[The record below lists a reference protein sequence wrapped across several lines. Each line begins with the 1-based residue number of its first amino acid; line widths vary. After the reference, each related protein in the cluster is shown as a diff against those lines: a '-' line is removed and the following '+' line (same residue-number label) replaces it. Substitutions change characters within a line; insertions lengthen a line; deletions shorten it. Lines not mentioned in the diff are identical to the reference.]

1 MKYNIFLSDFD
12 GTLVRGDGTVSEKN
26 KQAIAKYRAA
36 GGVFAVVT
44 GRALSSIL
52 PRLKELGLTDGLAVA
67 FQGAVIADAGTG
79 KVIKAGG
86 FSQEG
91 AIRAIRALEAENH
104 HIHIYTVDEFYCNRD
119 DEPLHV
125 YERICGIKAE
135 VVEDEPLSRMVE
147 REGLKIIKVLAMVE
161 KEERD
166 ALAERLRK
174 ALGKDYYVTLSAD
187 FLVEIMPAG
196 ESKANA
202 VDFLSEHYGVPIER
216 VAAIGDNFNDLPMIL
231 RAGGKFAVESGEN
244 ELKKRA
250 TVVPACEEDGVAVA
264 LEIAM
269 GETR

>member
-52 PRLKELGLTDGLAVA
+52 PRLEELGLTDGIVVA

-86 FSQEG
+86 FTQAG
-91 AIRAIRALEAENH
+91 ALRAIRALEAENH
-104 HIHIYTVDEFYCNRD
+104 HIHIYTTDRFYCNRD
-119 DEPLHV
+119 DEPLKI

-135 VVEDEPLSRMVE
+135 VIENEPLSRKAE
-147 REGLKIIKVLAMVE
+147 REGLKIVKVLAMVE
-161 KEERD
+161 KEARD

-174 ALGKDYYVTLSAD
+174 ALGEEYYVTLSAD
-187 FLVEIMPAG
+187 YLVEIMPAG

-202 VDFLSEHYGVPIER
+202 VEFLSEHYGVPIEEI
-216 VAAIGDNFNDLPMIL
+216 AAIGDNYNDLPMIL

-244 ELKKRA
+244 ELKKCA
-250 TVVPACEEDGVAVA
+250 TVVPSCEEDGVAFA

>member
-36 GGVFAVVT
+36 GGVFTVVT

-104 HIHIYTVDEFYCNRD
+104 HIHIYTVDKFYCNRD

-202 VDFLSEHYGVPIER
+202 VDFLSEHYGVPIEQ

-264 LEIAM
+264 LGIAM

>member
-104 HIHIYTVDEFYCNRD
+104 HIHIYTVDKFYCNRD

-135 VVEDEPLSRMVE
+135 IVEDEPLSQMVE

-202 VDFLSEHYGVPIER
+202 VDFLSEHYGVPIEQ

>member
-26 KQAIAKYRAA
+26 KQAIAKYRSA

-52 PRLKELGLTDGLAVA
+52 PRLEELGLTDGLAVA

-79 KVIKAGG
+79 KVIRAGG
-86 FSQEG
+86 FTQED
-91 AIRAIRALEAENH
+91 ALRAIRALEAENC
-104 HIHIYTVDEFYCNRD
+104 HIHIYTVDKFYCNRD
-119 DEPLHV
+119 DEPLRI
-125 YERICGIKAE
+125 YEQICGIKAE
-135 VVEDEPLSRMVE
+135 VVENEPLSRMTE
-147 REGLKIIKVLAMVE
+147 REGFKIIKVLAMVE
-161 KEERD
+161 KDERE
-166 ALAERLRK
+166 ALSNRLQSV
-174 ALGKDYYVTLSAD
+174 LGEAFYVTRSAD

-202 VDFLSEHYGVPIER
+202 VDFLSEHYGVPIGKI
-216 VAAIGDNFNDLPMIL
+216 AAIGDNFNDLPMIL
-231 RAGGKFAVESGEN
+231 RAGGKFAVASGEN
-244 ELKKRA
+244 ELKKCA
-250 TVVPACEEDGVAVA
+250 TVVPSCEEDGVASA